1 MERELQFVIILQD
14 FSNMQTKKDEINVQ
28 LTTEEANT
36 VLEAL
41 GNLPFVRVYKI
52 IEKIHLQAA
61 ANQKKN
67 NPSENTDD
75 K

>member
-1 MERELQFVIILQD
+1 MSEIE
-14 FSNMQTKKDEINVQ
+14 DEITVKF
-28 LTTEEANT
+28 TTEEANT

-52 IEKIHLQAA
+52 IEKVHLQAA
-61 ANQKKN
+61 AHQKKN
-67 NPSENTDD
+67 TASDNPGGNKLRE